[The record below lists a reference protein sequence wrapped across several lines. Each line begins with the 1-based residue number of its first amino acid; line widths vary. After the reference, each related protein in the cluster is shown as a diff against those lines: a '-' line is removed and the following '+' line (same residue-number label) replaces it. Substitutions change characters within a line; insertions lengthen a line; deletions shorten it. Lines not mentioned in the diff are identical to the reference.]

1 MTGCQNQT
9 GSLEHLTD
17 RCVVLFCDFCPWAAC
32 VRAVKPKTIR
42 GRFLLWRLDT
52 ITGRMKFGFF
62 PFAYCLLIGN
72 HQAGAQPHLL
82 NALSARLAKYE
93 AAEAA
98 DAMANARPSTRGK
111 AQRFA

>member
-1 MTGCQNQT
+1 MSQSSETQNRQR
-9 GSLEHLTD
+9 GFYCGDLILLQEGRNL
-17 RCVVLFCDFCPWAAC
+17 DFSF
-32 VRAVKPKTIR
+32 V
-42 GRFLLWRLDT
+42 
-52 ITGRMKFGFF
+52 
-62 PFAYCLLIGN
+62 YCLPFGN

-111 AQRFA
+111 AQR